1 MLADPVVVTAA
12 SPTPELTLSI
22 VKQDGYGSERKDGVN
37 GYAVLTNHSY
47 QKGGG
52 DKHYVQLTQSLVAE
66 DPYSGASRKQTAS
79 VSITITRPSFGFDDT
94 AMVALVTALRDYVYD
109 SQVTPAKLLQFQS

>member
-37 GYAVLTNHSY
+37 GYTVVTNHAY
-47 QKGGG
+47 LKGGG
-52 DKHYVQLTQSLVAE
+52 DKHYVQMTKSLIAE
-66 DPYSGASRKQTAS
+66 DPLSGANSRQTAS
-79 VSITITRPSFGFDDT
+79 CSIAIVRPKNGFDDT
-94 AMVALVTALRDYVYD
+94 AMVALIEALIDYLQD
-109 SQVTPAKLLQFQS
+109 SQVTPAKMMQFQS